1 MNSLFYK
8 AIADLEFN
16 TVCEQI
22 ATLCHTEKAKELVK
36 NLPIYFSRSEVS
48 QSLSYSS
55 EYLSSFD
62 NENRIPNHGF
72 EPINEEL
79 SLLRIENTAIEP
91 DGFQRIALVCELF
104 EAHYKFFKKF
114 NDYYPALA
122 ARLDSLVYQPEI
134 KKQIAE
140 VIDRFGVIKSNA
152 SPVLNDLRRSINEV
166 RAKINQSF
174 GAALNQYGKL
184 DYLDEIRESVIENQR
199 VLAVKSMYRR
209 KVKGSLLGGSKTGS
223 IVYIVPESTQ
233 KYSRDLADLTYE
245 ESQEIRRI
253 LVELTNF
260 IRPSKRDIELYVDY
274 LVHTD
279 VIGAKAKYGQKTGG
293 IMPGLNDERRL
304 FLKDAY
310 HPLLLLQN
318 KKENRLT
325 KPQTIE
331 LHPEN
336 RIIVISGP
344 NAGGKSIT
352 LKTVGLLQL
361 MLQAGVLIPVHRAST
376 VCLFENFLTDIGDNQ
391 SIENHLS
398 TYSYRLKNMR
408 QFLNKCDDTTL
419 FLIDEFGTG
428 SDPELG
434 GALAEVFLEEF
445 YERKAYGVITTHY
458 SNLKLLA
465 NELAHATN
473 ANMLFDNSSL
483 EPTYQLVLGEAGS
496 SFTFE
501 VAEKNGIPYR
511 FLNRA
516 KKKIEGGKIR
526 FDQTIA
532 KLQKE
537 RSKMTKTESVL
548 EEQSKRAKTE
558 AEKLEKLNEKLDDKL
573 KSYQQ
578 LYDYHQRMIQLGQK
592 LDELSERYF
601 VDQKKRTLIGSL
613 IHLVET
619 ENSKRKKKNIETV
632 KNERKS
638 KQAQETELKDDLKS
652 LPVKPSAAVVKKK
665 VKDKPDI
672 SSFQVGD
679 KVRLEDSKSTGTIDT
694 IEKEIATVNYGMFTT
709 KVHLSKLEK
718 H

>member
-1 MNSLFYK
+1 MNSLFHK

-22 ATLCHTEKAKELVK
+22 ATLCHTEKARELVK
-36 NLPIYFSRSEVS
+36 NLPIYFLRSEVS
-48 QSLSYSS
+48 KSLSYSS

-184 DYLDEIRESVIENQR
+184 DYLDEIRESVVDNQR

-652 LPVKPSAAVVKKK
+652 LPVKPSTAVVKKK

>member
-1 MNSLFYK
+1 MNTLFQK
-8 AIADLEFN
+8 ALSDLEFT

-22 ATLCHTEKAKELVK
+22 ALLCHTEKASVFARQ
-36 NLPIYFSRSEVS
+36 LPIYFSESEVF
-48 QSLSYSS
+48 QTLSYSS
-55 EYLSSFD
+55 EYLASFEND
-62 NENRIPNHGF
+62 NRIPNHAF
-72 EPINEEL
+72 EPVDEEL
-79 SLLRIENTAIEP
+79 ALLRIENTAIEP
-91 DGFQRIALVCELF
+91 EGFQRIALICELF
-104 EAHYKFFKKF
+104 ESHYKFFKKF
-114 NDYYPALA
+114 NTYYPTLA
-122 ARLDSLVYQPEI
+122 SRLDELVYQAEI
-134 KKQIAE
+134 RKQIAE
-140 VIDRFGVIKSNA
+140 VIDRFGAIKSNA
-152 SPVLNDLRRSINEV
+152 SPVLNDLRRSMNEV
-166 RAKINQSF
+166 KGRINQSF
-174 GAALNQYGKL
+174 GAALNHCAKL

-209 KVKGSLLGGSKTGS
+209 KVKGSLLGSSKTGS

-233 KYSRDLADLTYE
+233 KHARELADLAYE

-253 LVELTNF
+253 LIELTNF
-260 IRPSKRDIELYVDY
+260 IRPAKRDIELYADY
-274 LVHTD
+274 LTQTD
-279 VIGAKAKYGQKTGG
+279 LIAAKARYAQKIGG
-293 IMPGLNDERRL
+293 LMPALNTERRV
-304 FLKDAY
+304 FLKDAF

-318 KKENRLT
+318 KKEQRPT
-325 KPQTIE
+325 HPQTIE

-361 MLQAGVLIPVHRAST
+361 MLQAGILIPVHRSSSL
-376 VCLFENFLTDIGDNQ
+376 CLFENFLTDIGDNQ

-434 GALAEVFLEEF
+434 GALAEAFLEEF
-445 YERKAYGVITTHY
+445 YDRRAFGVITTHY
-458 SNLKLLA
+458 ANLKLLA

-473 ANMLFDNSSL
+473 ANMLFNNATL

-516 KKKIEGGKIR
+516 KKKIERGKVR

-548 EEQSKRAKTE
+548 DEQAKRAKNE

-578 LYDYHQRMIQLGQK
+578 LYEYHQRMIQLGQK
-592 LDELSERYF
+592 LDELSERYY
-601 VDQKKRTLIGSL
+601 VDQKKRNLISGVL
-613 IHLVET
+613 HLVES
-619 ENSKRKKKNIETV
+619 ENSKRKKKNAEAV
-632 KNERKS
+632 KIERKS
-638 KQAQETELKDDLKS
+638 KQTQESQLKEDLKV
-652 LPVKPSAAVVKKK
+652 LPNKPVKEEKKASVK
-665 VKDKPDI
+665 KPDI
-672 SSFQVGD
+672 SVFRVGD
-679 KVRLEDSKSTGTIDT
+679 KVRLEDSKSTGTIDA
-694 IEKEIATVNYGMFTT
+694 IEKQIATVNYGVFTT
-709 KVHLSKLEK
+709 KVHLSKLNK
-718 H
+718 I

>member
-1 MNSLFYK
+1 MNAVFKK
-8 AIADLEFN
+8 ALVDLEFDA
-16 TVCEQI
+16 VCNQI
-22 ATLCHTEKAKELVK
+22 ALLCTNEKAKEDAVA
-36 NLPIYFSRSEVS
+36 LPIYFSEDEVM
-48 QSLSYSS
+48 QTLRYTS
-55 EYLSSFD
+55 EYLSSFE

-72 EPINEEL
+72 DSISEEL
-79 SLLRIENTAIEP
+79 GLLRIENTAIEP
-91 DGFQRIALVCELF
+91 EGLQRIAQVCTLF

-114 NDYYPALA
+114 NTYYPTLA
-122 ARLDSLVYQPEI
+122 SRLDSLVYEAEI
-134 KKQIAE
+134 KKQIGE

-174 GAALNQYGKL
+174 GASLSHYTKL
-184 DYLDEIRESVIENQR
+184 DYPDDIRESVIENQR
-199 VLAVKSMYRR
+199 VLAVKAMYRR
-209 KVKGSLLGGSKTGS
+209 KVKGSLLGSSKTGS

-233 KYSRDLADLTYE
+233 QHSRALADLLYE
-245 ESQEIRRI
+245 EGQEIRRI
-253 LVELTNF
+253 LLLLTSF
-260 IRPSKRDIELYVDY
+260 IRPFRRDLELYTRY
-274 LVHTD
+274 LIQID
-279 VIGAKAKYGQKTGG
+279 IIAAKARYAQKING
-293 IMPGLNDERRL
+293 IMPKVNSSQHL

-310 HPLLLLQN
+310 HPLLLIQN
-318 KKENRLT
+318 RKENRMT

-361 MLQAGVLIPVHRAST
+361 MIQAGILIPVHRSST
-376 VCLFENFLTDIGDNQ
+376 VCLFENFMTDIGDNQ

-398 TYSYRLKNMR
+398 TYSFRLKNMR
-408 QFLNKCDDTTL
+408 QFLQKCDESTL

-434 GALAEVFLEEF
+434 GALAEAFLEEF
-445 YERKAYGVITTHY
+445 YERKSFGVITTHY

-465 NELAHATN
+465 NELEHATN
-473 ANMLFDNSSL
+473 ANMLFDNKSL
-483 EPTYQLVLGEAGS
+483 EPIYQLVLGEAGS

-516 KKKIEGGKIR
+516 KKKIERGKVR

-532 KLQKE
+532 KLQKK
-537 RSKMTKTESVL
+537 RSKMTKTESAL
-548 EEQSKRAKTE
+548 DEQAQRAKKE
-558 AEKLEKLNEKLDDKL
+558 AERLEKLNEKLDDKL
-573 KSYQQ
+573 RSYQQ

-601 VDQKKRTLIGSL
+601 VDQKKRNLISGVL
-613 IHLVET
+613 HLVET
-619 ENSKRKKKNIETV
+619 ENSKRKKKNATEV
-632 KNERKS
+632 KAERR
-638 KQAQETELKDDLKS
+638 T
-652 LPVKPSAAVVKKK
+652 KK
-665 VKDKPDI
+665 VQEQTLKQEIKELPKQSKPKTDKTKKPKPNI
-672 SSFQVGD
+672 KSFKIGD
-679 KVRLEDSKSTGTIDT
+679 RVRLEESKSTGTIDA

-718 H
+718 T